1 MARPK
6 RPGPGTS
13 CGTIVRMLAP
23 EQLPQPLESIASD
36 LEATGWAAEV
46 CDADWRLVYST
57 SQLRGILGAGDDAE
71 LGIGL
76 HILESRGLPFWLDII
91 DPETAGDWAAMNV
104 PHMLGD
110 DPGGRDRL
118 AAMALPEI
126 VPIVEAAKPSRL
138 GVWTSLIKLTT
149 LGATLG
155 PIRYFGVRAREPDG
169 TPVATLYLYGS
180 SLPAQLLAMVSR
192 GRVAHFERMA
202 RLVEPGRR
210 EAAILFADVEASGAL
225 SRRLPSSTY
234 FEFIRD
240 FNTSSDDTIINGGG
254 IVGDH
259 VGDGLTAF
267 FVVDDV
273 GSPSRAARAAI
284 EVGRGLQAAI
294 DGAAIVAGLGAGD
307 VRLNVGVHWGGTLY
321 MGQVVTGGRL
331 EVTALGDEV
340 NECAR
345 IEETAA
351 GGALLASKALIERLD
366 PDDAAAVGIAPSR
379 VAYQALADLDGAG
392 AKAIRDAGLIA
403 VARVEAPLSNS

>member
-1 MARPK
+1 
-6 RPGPGTS
+6 
-13 CGTIVRMLAP
+13 
-23 EQLPQPLESIASD
+23 
-36 LEATGWAAEV
+36 
-46 CDADWRLVYST
+46 
-57 SQLRGILGAGDDAE
+57 
-71 LGIGL
+71 
-76 HILESRGLPFWLDII
+76 
-91 DPETAGDWAAMNV
+91 
-104 PHMLGD
+104 
-110 DPGGRDRL
+110 
-118 AAMALPEI
+118 
-126 VPIVEAAKPSRL
+126 
-138 GVWTSLIKLTT
+138 
-149 LGATLG
+149 
-155 PIRYFGVRAREPDG
+155 
-169 TPVATLYLYGS
+169 
-180 SLPAQLLAMVSR
+180 MVSR

-210 EAAILFADVEASGAL
+210 EAAVLFADVEASGAL

-294 DGAAIVAGLGAGD
+294 EGAGMGAGLGSGD

-340 NECAR
+340 NEGAR
-345 IEETAA
+345 IQQSARD
-351 GGALLASKALIERLD
+351 GALLASKALVERLTLEDGRRIGVD
-366 PDDAAAVGIAPSR
+366 PEEVVYTTIAELPG
-379 VAYQALADLDGAG
+379 AD
-392 AKAIRDAGLIA
+392 AKAMRDAGTLPVTELYA
-403 VARVEAPLSNS
+403 DERVPMPAPVAAS

>member
-1 MARPK
+1 MARPQ
-6 RPGPGTS
+6 RNGPPTS

-23 EQLPQPLESIASD
+23 EQLPPPLETIASD

-46 CDADWRLVYST
+46 CDADWRLVYAT
-57 SQLRGILGAGDDAE
+57 SQLRGILGADDDAAM
-71 LGIGL
+71 GIGL

-110 DPGGRDRL
+110 DPGAREGL

-126 VPIVEAAKPSRL
+126 APVVEAAEPSRT
-138 GVWTSLIKLTT
+138 GVWTSLIKLTA

-169 TPVATLYLYGS
+169 TPIATLYIYGS

-240 FNTSSDDTIINGGG
+240 FNTSSDDTIIDGGG

-259 VGDGLTAF
+259 AGDGLTAF

-284 EVGRGLQAAI
+284 DVGRGLQAAI
-294 DGAAIVAGLGAGD
+294 ERAGLAAGLGPGD
-307 VRLNVGVHWGGTLY
+307 VLLNVGVHWGGTLY

-345 IEETAA
+345 IEQTAA
-351 GGALLASKALIERLD
+351 GGSLLASKALVERLD
-366 PDDAAAVGIAPSR
+366 PDDAAAVGIAPAR
-379 VAYQALADLDGAG
+379 VSYQALADLEGAD

-403 VARVEAPLSNS
+403 VTRVEAPLSNS